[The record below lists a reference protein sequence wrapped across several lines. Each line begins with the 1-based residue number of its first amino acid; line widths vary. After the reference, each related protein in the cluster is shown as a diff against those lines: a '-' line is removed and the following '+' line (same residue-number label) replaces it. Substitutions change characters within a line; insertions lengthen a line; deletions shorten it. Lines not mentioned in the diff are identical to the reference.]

1 MSKQMLPWNSV
12 QMNARKALNGKCQVC
27 PVCNGSPCTGRTPG
41 PGGKGSGKTFMRMV
55 GSRASHRL
63 FLVRPASARSM
74 ESTSESSLRGAL
86 LFLLLLN
93 IGFSPSLDFLLFL
106 IYNLSSFT
114 EGGKLAL

>member
-1 MSKQMLPWNSV
+1 MTEQMLTWDTV
-12 QMNARKALNGKCQVC
+12 QKNAKEALNGKCQVC

-41 PGGKGSGKTFMRMV
+41 PGGKGSGKTFMKMV

-86 LFLLLLN
+86 LFLLLN

-114 EGGKLAL
+114 EGGKLTL